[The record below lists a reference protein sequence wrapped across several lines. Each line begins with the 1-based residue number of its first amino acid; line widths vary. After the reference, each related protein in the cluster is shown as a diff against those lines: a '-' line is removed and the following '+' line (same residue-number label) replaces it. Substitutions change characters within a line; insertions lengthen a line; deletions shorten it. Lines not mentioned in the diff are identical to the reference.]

1 MKTIFLSFRAR
12 RSSARLF
19 CPVSRNF
26 RFVYFGRTAKR
37 HANKQHEIRCRDTS
51 HSDSWT
57 SRALTHVDILF
68 GSFDEKICF
77 TYGKIA
83 HMRCEAVSFSIPF
96 SHAKAWL
103 WMEELLR
110 KKKKKKLS
118 AGFLLVLLE
127 ETEKTR
133 MNDMNFV
140 TFICFREAKKSA
152 ETHANANATRFF
164 IRFSSIFHFIVD
176 RSFGWCEQHF
186 ECYCIG
192 VIVSFV
198 GVHVCMHTHS
208 IILMS
213 TKCIFFPSI
222 IGGCHFSGWF
232 SWNYSIN
239 ASNN

>member
-83 HMRCEAVSFSIPF
+83 HMRCEAVFFSIPF

-110 KKKKKKLS
+110 KKKKKKKLS
-118 AGFLLVLLE
+118 AGFLLVLFD

-140 TFICFREAKKSA
+140 TFICFREAKKKRW
-152 ETHANANATRFF
+152 NARKCK
-164 IRFSSIFHFIVD
+164 RYSIFHSLFEHFPFYCWPKFRVMRAAFWVLLYWRNSFIC
-176 RSFGWCEQHF
+176 WCACLHAYAFDYFDVNE
-186 ECYCIG
+186 
-192 VIVSFV
+192 
-198 GVHVCMHTHS
+198 MH
-208 IILMS
+208 
-213 TKCIFFPSI
+213 FFPFNHRWLSL
-222 IGGCHFSGWF
+222 
-232 SWNYSIN
+232 
-239 ASNN
+239 